1 MSNFGLGLFDNPY
14 RGDGKLA
21 DKIVHCK
28 EHQAVALEAARQSIV
43 LLKNQDNLLPL
54 QKTLK
59 SVAVIGPNA
68 DEQKELICPLRS
80 LPMPQSKQCTKVL
93 KKPCRELRWY
103 IKRDVK

>member
-1 MSNFGLGLFDNPY
+1 M
-14 RGDGKLA
+14 
-21 DKIVHCK
+21 HCK

-68 DEQKELICPLRS
+68 DEQKELICRYGPS
-80 LPMPQSKQCTKVL
+80 NAPIKTSVTKAI
-93 KKPCRELRWY
+93 KEACRELRC
-103 IKRDVK
+103 I

>member
-1 MSNFGLGLFDNPY
+1 MYVKFWLGLFDNPY

-28 EHQAVALEAARQSIV
+28 EHQAIALEAARQSIV

-68 DEQKELICPLRS
+68 DEQKELICRYGPS
-80 LPMPQSKQCTKVL
+80 NAPIKTVYKGIKEALPEAKV
-93 KKPCRELRWY
+93 
-103 IKRDVK
+103 V